1 MRFSAQTY
9 KAKDSLS
16 FKTITLLI
24 YCLNVTTNELFFVL
38 EPQQRSSWGCYQ
50 WRWRWRCRCRRSF
63 ANSLVIK
70 QQSRQFIFV
79 LTNTLIRKYIYK
91 IFQRIIHVSEQHR
104 FNNVSI
110 LVYRNT
116 RQHGAK
122 NCLQN
127 EIHFL
132 VISSSSSQILEKE

>member
-1 MRFSAQTY
+1 MRSSAQTY
-9 KAKDSLS
+9 TAKDSVS

-24 YCLNVTTNELFFVL
+24 YCLNVTTNESFFVL
-38 EPQQRSSWGCYQ
+38 EPQRRSSWGCYQ
-50 WRWRWRCRCRRSF
+50 WRWRCRCRRSF

-127 EIHFL
+127 EIQFL
-132 VISSSSSQILEKE
+132 FISSSSSRILENE